1 MSAPTL
7 PPVNVPTLTEV
18 VEWSPWDH
26 PRESP
31 QTESAGEPL
40 LDLSDSALL
49 MECPPQED
57 FVPAVI
63 SAADVI
69 DESELTERILARVQ
83 QHVDLMLEQRLPPL
97 MVSTMDRAVEELV
110 AHTRRELAL
119 TLREIVATAVL
130 DEALPGRGAVESLAP
145 DGVA

>member
-1 MSAPTL
+1 
-7 PPVNVPTLTEV
+7 
-18 VEWSPWDH
+18 
-26 PRESP
+26 
-31 QTESAGEPL
+31 
-40 LDLSDSALL
+40 